1 MTLIGTIT
9 TQNSGGYYVHLPAL
23 KTEYGPLSY
32 LGEPGDYAPG
42 DRVAVTKVGPDEYLI
57 LGVVRP

>member
-1 MTLIGTIT
+1 MTLIGIIT
-9 TQNSGGYYVHLPAL
+9 TPNSGGYYVHIPAL

-32 LGEPGDYAPG
+32 LGEPGDYASG
-42 DRVAVTKVGPDEYLI
+42 DRVAVTKVGPDEYII